1 MPPTPSTRA
10 SGEQTMLQ
18 RLAWTW
24 LPILCLGIGVASV
37 PNVLPLN
44 AQQPGQANLSAEL
57 PRIPSKEPAEAMGAI
72 EVKPGYRLELAA
84 AEPEVRDPVAIAF
97 DEDARMFV
105 VEMCDYSEQDQDFL
119 GTIHR
124 LEDRDQDG
132 RYETSVLFADK
143 LSWPTGAI
151 CYDGGIFVAAAPDIW
166 YLKDTDGDGQSDV
179 RRKVFSGFGRQN
191 VQGLLNSF
199 CWGIDNR
206 IYCQVSSSGASI
218 TRPDRPDLPPVNAN
232 GRDFSFD
239 PISLDIRLESGGGQ
253 HGMSFDDWGRRF
265 VCHNSDHLQ
274 MFVYPDR
281 YASICKSYP
290 LPPSRQS
297 IASDGPQANVYRISP
312 VEPWRIV
319 RTRMR
324 VTNQTPGVI
333 EGGGRASGY
342 FTSATGIT
350 IYRGDAFPTDMNGVA
365 IVGDVGSNIVH
376 RKKLVESGSSM
387 IGHRID
393 PESEFLAATDT
404 WFRPVQFANAP
415 DGTLYVADLYRE
427 VIEHPKSLPEEIKKH
442 LDLTSGRDRGRI
454 YRIAPTNYEHHA
466 APNLSKQSPM
476 QWVKS
481 LESSNGWTRDTAS
494 RLLFE
499 HLSLRATE
507 QERKELIATLDQLF
521 QQSPFAQTRI
531 HALGLL
537 ARTSDS
543 RESHV
548 AGLSDIHPRVRE
560 WAIVWLE
567 DRFDSDE
574 RIQKLLPKLAN
585 DSDARVRLQL
595 ALSIV
600 ASKLPP
606 TMKSEVAYQILGQSD
621 SDPWIS
627 AACFNAIGS
636 QATEVLIKQVADLGD
651 AADLS
656 RANPLARL
664 AGKLASK
671 DQLLALDKKLSDL
684 STAGVTIEPLVAEVL
699 HAIHERGL
707 AESKREEL
715 FRVLP
720 FLSSMRLRLIEKGRL
735 EFSQGDLPAAE
746 RKEAIRRLMWQSRD
760 EDIASLASLIHQ
772 REPQEIQIA
781 AANALRQFTS
791 STVPVE
797 LLKTWS
803 MMSPK
808 LRSITS
814 DILFSRT
821 AWVEELIV
829 QAEKGD
835 FSLADLD
842 IIRQNGLRND
852 RKWKE
857 RVEKLFANS
866 SFGSRGEVFEQYRAA
881 LNLSGD
887 KQRGKQVF
895 AQSCAACHKLE
906 GVGYELAPSLASFQ
920 FRGSEAFLQNIIEP
934 NREVN
939 PQYVSYTI
947 VTADERVLSGMIQS
961 ESAASVTLV
970 RGENQTDTIER
981 SDIAEMKSSKLSL
994 MPEGLEKQIDV
1005 QSMADLLAYLMSVK

>member
-1 MPPTPSTRA
+1 
-10 SGEQTMLQ
+10 MLQ

-24 LPILCLGIGVASV
+24 FPLFGLCVGVSAV
-37 PNVLPLN
+37 PNTLPLI
-44 AQQPGQANLSAEL
+44 AQETSKPNWIAEL
-57 PRIPSKEPAEAMGAI
+57 PRIAPKEPAEAI
-72 EVKPGYRLELAA
+72 REIQIKPGYRMELAA
-84 AEPEVRDPVAIAF
+84 VEPDVRDPVAIAF

-124 LEDRDQDG
+124 LEDLDQDG

-166 YLKDTDGDGQSDV
+166 YLKDTDGDGKSDV

-218 TRPDRPDLPPVNAN
+218 TRPDRPDLAPVIAN

-239 PISLDIRLESGGGQ
+239 PVTLDIRLESGGGQ

-274 MFVYPDR
+274 MFVYSDR
-281 YASICKSYP
+281 YSGLCKSYP

-297 IASDGPQANVYRISP
+297 IAVDGPQANVYRISP

-350 IYRGDAFPTDMNGVA
+350 IYRGDAFPTDMAGVA

-387 IGHRID
+387 VGHRID

-427 VIEHPKSLPEEIKKH
+427 VIEHPKSLPEEIKQH

-454 YRIAPTNYEHHA
+454 YRIVPTTYEHKN
-466 APNLSKQSPM
+466 APKLSKQSPM

-481 LESSNGWTRDTAS
+481 LESTNGWTRDTAS
-494 RLLFE
+494 RLLYE
-499 HLSLRATE
+499 HLALRASE
-507 QERKELIATLDQLF
+507 QDRKELIAALEQLF
-521 QQSPFAQTRI
+521 KQSSLAQTRV
-531 HALGLL
+531 HTLGLL
-537 ARTSDS
+537 ARASDA
-543 RESHV
+543 RESHL
-548 AGLSDIHPRVRE
+548 AGLADVHPRVRE
-560 WAIVWLE
+560 WSLVWLE
-567 DRFDSDE
+567 DRLHSDD
-574 RIQKLLPKLAN
+574 RIQKILAQLAS
-585 DSDARVRLQL
+585 DSDSRVRLQL

-600 ASKLPP
+600 ASNLAPDL
-606 TMKSEVAYQILGQSD
+606 KSEIAYEILGHSV

-636 QATEVLIKQVADLGD
+636 QATEILIKQVEGLTESVDFT
-651 AADLS
+651 

-664 AGKLASK
+664 AGKLASPA
-671 DQLLALDKKLSDL
+671 QLQSLDERLSSL
-684 STAGVTIEPLVAEVL
+684 SRSGVAIAPLVTEVL
-699 HAIHERGL
+699 HALHERGL
-707 AESKREEL
+707 DESKREDL
-715 FRVLP
+715 FRSLP
-720 FLSSMRLRLIEKGRL
+720 FLSSLRAQWIEKGRID
-735 EFSQGDLPAAE
+735 FGKMDLPIAD
-746 RKEAIRRLMWQSRD
+746 RQEAIRRVMWQARD
-760 EDIASLASLIHQ
+760 TDVSSLASLIHQ

-781 AANALRQFTS
+781 AASALRKFTTS
-791 STVPVE
+791 AVPVE
-797 LLKTWS
+797 LLKRWP

-808 LRSITS
+808 LRSIAS
-814 DILFSRT
+814 DILFSR
-821 AWVEELIV
+821 ALWVEELID
-829 QAEKGD
+829 QAEKGQ

-842 IIRQNGLRND
+842 IIRQNSLRND
-852 RKWKE
+852 RKWKD
-857 RVEKLFANS
+857 RVEKLFASS
-866 SFGSRGEVFEQYRAA
+866 SFGSRGEVFEKYRVA
-881 LNLSGD
+881 LSLSGD
-887 KQRGKQVF
+887 QQKGKQVF
-895 AQSCAACHKLE
+895 TQSCSACHKLE
-906 GVGYELAPSLASFQ
+906 GVGYDLAPSLASFQ
-920 FRGSEAFLQNIIEP
+920 FRGAEAFLQNIIEP

-947 VTADERVLSGMIQS
+947 VTEDQRVLSGMIQS
-961 ESAASVTLV
+961 ESGASVTLV

-1005 QSMADLLAYLMSVK
+1005 QGMADLLAYLMSVK

>member
-1 MPPTPSTRA
+1 
-10 SGEQTMLQ
+10 MLQ

-24 LPILCLGIGVASV
+24 LPLLGIGMGAAVV
-37 PNVLPLN
+37 PNLSPLN
-44 AQQPGQANLSAEL
+44 AQEPGQANLSAEL
-57 PRIPSKEPAEAMGAI
+57 PRIPPKEPAEAMRAI
-72 EVKPGYRLELAA
+72 EIKPGYRLELAA

-166 YLKDTDGDGQSDV
+166 YLKDTDGDGKSDV

-206 IYCQVSSSGASI
+206 IYCQVSSSGAAI

-239 PISLDIRLESGGGQ
+239 PITLDIRLESGGGQ

-274 MFVYPDR
+274 MFVYADR
-281 YASICKSYP
+281 YSNLCKSYP

-350 IYRGDAFPTDMNGVA
+350 IYRGDAFPDDMAGVA

-376 RKKLVESGSSM
+376 RKKLVDSGSSM

-454 YRIAPTNYEHHA
+454 YRIAPADYKHNA
-466 APNLSKQSPM
+466 APKLSKLSPV

-481 LESSNGWTRDTAS
+481 LESSNGWSRDTAS

-499 HLSLRATE
+499 HLSLRATDR
-507 QERKELIATLDQLF
+507 ERKELIADLEQLF
-521 QQSPFAQTRI
+521 KQSPRAQTRV

-537 ARTSDS
+537 ARLSDT
-543 RESHV
+543 RNSHI
-548 AGLSDIHPRVRE
+548 AGLSDVHPRVRE
-560 WAIVWLE
+560 WAILWLE

-574 RIQKLLPKLAN
+574 RIQTLLPKLAK
-585 DSDARVRLQL
+585 DSDPRVRLQL
-595 ALSIV
+595 ALSVI
-600 ASKLPP
+600 ASKLPT
-606 TMKSEVAYQILGQSD
+606 TMKSELAYQILKNSG
-621 SDPWIS
+621 SDPWIA

-636 QATEVLIKQVADLGD
+636 QATEILIEQLASPSGTVDLT
-651 AADLS
+651 S
-656 RANPLARL
+656 SNPLARL
-664 AGKLASK
+664 AGKLASP
-671 DQLLALDKKLSDL
+671 DQLQSLDKTLSAL
-684 STAGVTIEPLVAEVL
+684 SKSGIAIEPLVAEVL

-715 FRVLP
+715 FVVLP
-720 FLSSMRLRLIEKGRL
+720 FLSSMRLSLIEKSRL
-735 EFSQGDLPAAE
+735 DFSQSDLPIAE
-746 RKEAIRRLMWQSRD
+746 RREAIRRLMWQPRD
-760 EDIASLASLIHQ
+760 NDVPSLAGLIHQ

-781 AANALRQFTS
+781 AATALRQFTS

-797 LLKTWS
+797 LLKSWS

-814 DILFSRT
+814 DILFSRA
-821 AWVEELIV
+821 AWVEELIA
-829 QAEKGD
+829 QAENGQ
-835 FSLADLD
+835 FNLADLD

-852 RKWKE
+852 RKWKD
-857 RVEKLFANS
+857 RVEKLFASS
-866 SFGSRGEVFEQYRAA
+866 SFGSRGEVFETYRAA

-887 KQRGKQVF
+887 KQKGKQVF